1 MFARTRTAAVA
12 DTLPWAA
19 FLATTLAMLGSVLLH
34 ARWLPAS
41 LLVAFVLLLGL
52 RVALRWRGVG
62 RIALWLRLLVVLGL
76 VALVASTLGNLF
88 GREAGSALLAAML
101 VSKLLET
108 DTRRDARIVLTVVA
122 FLAMAGFLF
131 DQGMLQAAM
140 TAGVCLLMLA
150 AMYELDPASAQQA
163 QRAPHRAFSS
173 AGMREAARHLALAI
187 PFALV
192 CFFLFPRLSAPMWG
206 APQDAFTGRTGISD
220 TMEPGALA
228 GLALDDSVAMRV
240 RFDGEAPPPAQRYW
254 RGLVLWNFDG
264 RVWGGADLLGG
275 FRAEPQ
281 LEPLGPTIGYE
292 ITLEPTDKR
301 WLFLLDAPLGA
312 PDDATLTGD
321 FQARAAR
328 PVTSALRYRGQ
339 SSTSYRMQ
347 AELPRGV
354 RTLGLRLPASG
365 NPRARAL
372 ARDWRNQ
379 VGDNPRAIADLA
391 LRNFNQ
397 TFSYSFEV
405 PLLGGD
411 PIDDFLF
418 EVRSGWCEHY
428 ASAFVFLMRAAGVP
442 ACRRAWWSVSRAA
455 TSTSAATTTRCGV
468 PTHMRG
474 PRSGS
479 PVRAGC
485 GSTPPRRSHPSAY
498 RAMRG
503 RPSRRAAPGTNAAGW
518 PACATASTWSATG
531 GPRPWCSSARS
542 ASAACSRMSAS
553 TSTMAGNW
561 HLPCSERP
569 CWRSRSPRWSAA
581 GAGVRVAI
589 RCATRGAT
597 GARAWPRPASCAHP
611 PRARRISAHGPRRPC
626 PPMPMRSPRSR
637 TATLRCATL
646 YWRQSPLPSR
656 TGASVR
662 VLSGCADEHAQRH
675 CIASVRE

>member
-1 MFARTRTAAVA
+1 MFARTRPAAVA

-41 LLVAFVLLLGL
+41 LLAAFVLLLGL

-62 RIALWLRLLVVLGL
+62 RIALWQRLLVVLGL

-264 RVWGGADLLGG
+264 RVWGGANLLSG

-347 AELPRGV
+347 ADLPRGV
-354 RTLGLRLPASG
+354 RTLGLRLPAAG
-365 NPRARAL
+365 NPRARAM
-372 ARDWRNQ
+372 AQDWRTQ
-379 VGDNPRAIADLA
+379 VGDDPRAIADLA
-391 LRNFNQ
+391 LRSFNQ

-442 ACRRAWWSVSRAA
+442 ARVVIGFQGGYYNLSGNYYAVRRSDAHAWTEIWIAGEGWVRVDPTAAVAPERVSRDARQAFEAGGTWYERGWLAGMRDRVDLVGYWWTQAVVQFSAIRQRSLLEDVGIDIDDGRQLAFTLLGAA
-455 TSTSAATTTRCGV
+455 VLALALAALVGGWRRRVGRDPLRDAWRDWCARLAKAGI
-468 PTHMRG
+468 
-474 PRSGS
+474 
-479 PVRAGC
+479 VRA
-485 GSTPPRRSHPSAY
+485 
-498 RAMRG
+498 
-503 RPSRRAAPGTNAAGW
+503 
-518 PACATASTWSATG
+518 PAE
-531 GPRPWCSSARS
+531 GPQDF
-542 ASAACSRMSAS
+542 
-553 TSTMAGNW
+553 
-561 HLPCSERP
+561 
-569 CWRSRSPRWSAA
+569 
-581 GAGVRVAI
+581 
-589 RCATRGAT
+589 
-597 GARAWPRPASCAHP
+597 GARAAAAMPTHADAILSLT
-611 PRARRISAHGPRRPC
+611 HGYVALRYALIEPEPGAIADWRQ
-626 PPMPMRSPRSR
+626 RSR
-637 TATLRCATL
+637 AFR
-646 YWRQSPLPSR
+646 
-656 TGASVR
+656 VR
-662 VLSGCADEHAQRH
+662 
-675 CIASVRE
+675 